1 VLRSMSTGSKQQ
13 DLHEALRRGIPVP
26 ECTTKDRRRIEEMV
40 RSAFRDRDEA
50 DTTEDEAMALLDE
63 AVREAAR

>member
-1 VLRSMSTGSKQQ
+1 MSTGGKQQ
-13 DLHEALRRGIPVP
+13 DIHEVLRRRIPVP
-26 ECTTKDRRRIEEMV
+26 ECTARDRRRIAETV

-50 DTTEDEAMALLDE
+50 DRKEDEAMALLDD